1 MVKINKNQSV
11 YETFVTNNPKVTQHR
26 FQNSVWET
34 SINGEI
40 ENTEQGDAG
49 DCWLLTHINGLR
61 DTKWGK
67 KLIKNAIK
75 PDGAGGAVIT
85 FKGAKGEQK
94 EFHISV
100 NEIIKARESGIYS
113 SGDDDMIAMEL
124 AVEKYLI
131 KFGHLYED
139 RKQDIGTESGK
150 AITGNGLSGSEFV
163 ELLSGKQTNTHYAL
177 QK

>member
-85 FKGAKGEQK
+85 FKGAKGE
-94 EFHISV
+94 
-100 NEIIKARESGIYS
+100 
-113 SGDDDMIAMEL
+113 
-124 AVEKYLI
+124 
-131 KFGHLYED
+131 
-139 RKQDIGTESGK
+139 
-150 AITGNGLSGSEFV
+150 
-163 ELLSGKQTNTHYAL
+163 
-177 QK
+177 